1 MFKING
7 YETNYNNVFIYNNN
21 GDILYKTERPYE
33 LKLDVTV
40 DIRNARK
47 LAFNKGDC
55 FEIKTSDTDRGYLF
69 RNGKDLYIHN
79 SVIDVVNI
87 TERQAMKGNGET
99 NYKDV
104 YTLKLHCAD
113 GAEIK
118 VDSDFYTR
126 TEKTEERLHREEL
139 AKIISECL
147 YSDKY
152 VSHYE
157 VERLLEKLDITIKG

>member
-1 MFKING
+1 MLING
-7 YETNYNNVFIYNNN
+7 YEGNYNNVFVYNDN

-33 LKLDVTV
+33 LKFDVDANV
-40 DIRNARK
+40 RNARK

-79 SVIDVVNI
+79 SIIDVINV
-87 TERQAMKGNGET
+87 EEKQAMKANGET
-99 NYKDV
+99 NYKNV
-104 YTLKLHCAD
+104 YTLKLNYAD
-113 GAEIK
+113 GAEMK
-118 VDSDFYTR
+118 VDSDFFTR
-126 TEKTEERLHREEL
+126 TEKTAERLHREEL

-152 VSHYE
+152 VSHDE

>member
-7 YETNYNNVFIYNNN
+7 YEGNYVNIFIYNDN
-21 GDILYKTERPYE
+21 GDILYKTERPNE
-33 LKLDVTV
+33 LKLDIPVN
-40 DIRNARK
+40 IRSARK

-55 FEIKTSDTDRGYLF
+55 FEIKTSDTERNYIW

-87 TERQAMKGNGET
+87 TERLAMKGNGET

-104 YTLKLHCAD
+104 YTLKLHYAD

-126 TEKTEERLHREEL
+126 TEKTEERLYREKL

-147 YSDKY
+147 YNDKY

-157 VERLLEKLDITIKG
+157 MERILEKLDITIKA